1 MQYKIVNLRVKN
13 FKCFDNAQFYEF
25 RIEYEKNPII
35 FSGHNGFGKTTFF
48 DAIEL
53 IFSKNITRLDK
64 GIQKKTT
71 NLGKNILLNKANEDG
86 YGVLTLR
93 NEQSDCLTIFA
104 KILNNNHKLEVEDSI
119 YYGEISGF
127 ISTEELDSFLCSY
140 DDWKDSVDSENLIKY
155 RAKNF
160 NVYYYVSQAES
171 VHFLKRTI
179 SDRKNAMNV
188 LLNTGFID
196 DRKKVVIDLI
206 GNRNGTSGHLI
217 NDEIMTLDNELKKKA
232 AILKA
237 LSKSNMQD
245 EVEKIEYEDL
255 GLYNKDS
262 NLYFWDSSSIAEL
275 DNSEIKKGINI
286 LEGIISFW
294 ENQNDYRNYRWNEDI
309 SKALKGNSIQDYI
322 DYREYVINNL
332 VSMQKVE
339 QQLEKWDSTMQIYNC
354 TLLFRQEI
362 PEETSYKE
370 EDIIALKKLVPEL
383 EKYDFSLIKSIAD
396 EILSLRSTFS
406 TNQKIIDKLTSA
418 RNALKN
424 AKNEYDKNGTACP
437 FCNTKF
443 ADTTL
448 LNDGFEEVE
457 KMLQIESGSI
467 GQRIALKRKELESAV
482 EKVKEIV
489 HPYVDGLDESVIDLL
504 IQRKSSLKGFIS
516 DSGRVANVEKV
527 VKYLATA
534 EYAPETEGNNLVIDI
549 QRVLSGLVKNIENQE
564 FDNLYIKHKYE
575 KVEELY
581 GEDIKNMMKQM
592 TVETLKKK
600 FKYLEK
606 VVWEKENTEIH
617 EIKREMKDLIVRKE
631 KVTRIR
637 QQLNELSKVYDKSV
651 EDYKNI
657 TLKQLRVPLL
667 IYTGKILQDYQNG
680 LGVFVSKDE
689 MRFVSNGD
697 AKHDILNTFSSGQ
710 LSGFVLAFLFA
721 MNKQYIKASSDD
733 IGFILIDDPVQT
745 MDDINISSLIEV
757 LRNDFSDKQIILS
770 THEMDKENYI
780 LYKFYKYNNLD
791 SRKRD
796 EDTTS
801 RIAANP

>member
-13 FKCFDNAQFYEF
+13 FKCFDNTKFYEF
-25 RIEYEKNPII
+25 RIEYGKNPII
-35 FSGHNGFGKTTFF
+35 LSGPNGFGKTTFF

-64 GIQKKTT
+64 GIEKKTT

-86 YGVLTLR
+86 YVVLTLR
-93 NEQSDCLTIFA
+93 KEKSEFLTIFA
-104 KILNNNHKLEVEDSI
+104 KILNINHKLEVEDSI
-119 YYGEISGF
+119 YYGEIREF
-127 ISTEELDSFLCSY
+127 ISTDKLDSFLCSY
-140 DDWKDSVDSENLIKY
+140 VHWKDAVDNENLIKY

-188 LLNTGFID
+188 LLNTDFID

-206 GNRNGTSGHLI
+206 GSRNGLSGHLI
-217 NDEIMTLDNELKKKA
+217 NDEIMTLDSELKKKA
-232 AILKA
+232 AILKV
-237 LSKSNMQD
+237 LSKSSMQA
-245 EVEKIEYEDL
+245 EVEKIEYVDL

-262 NLYFWDSSSIAEL
+262 NLYFWDSASIAEL
-275 DNSEIKKGINI
+275 DNSEIKRGINI
-286 LEGIISFW
+286 LESIISFW
-294 ENQNDYRNYRWNEDI
+294 ENKKDYGNYRWNEDI
-309 SKALKGNSIQDYI
+309 SKVLKGNSIQDYI

-332 VSMQKVE
+332 VSMQNVE
-339 QQLEKWDSTMQIYNC
+339 QQLEKWDSTIQIYNC
-354 TLLFRQEI
+354 TLLFRQET

-370 EDIIALKKLVPEL
+370 EDIIALKKLIPKL
-383 EKYDFSLIKSIAD
+383 EKYDFSLIKSITG

-406 TNQKIIDKLTSA
+406 TNQKVIDKLTNA

-424 AKNEYDKNGTACP
+424 AKNEYDEQGTACP
-437 FCNTKF
+437 YCNTKF
-443 ADTTL
+443 ANTTL

-457 KMLQIESGSI
+457 KLLQIESGSI
-467 GQRIALKRKELESAV
+467 GERIALKRKELESAV

-504 IQRKSSLKGFIS
+504 IQRKTSLKGFIS

-534 EYAPETEGNNLVIDI
+534 DYVSETEGDNLIIDI
-549 QRVLSGLVKNIENQE
+549 QRVLSGLIRNIENQE

-581 GEDIKNMMKQM
+581 GEDIKKMMEQM

-606 VVWEKENTEIH
+606 VVWEKENTEIYV
-617 EIKREMKDLIVRKE
+617 IKGEMKDLIVRKE
-631 KVTRIR
+631 KITRIR

-651 EDYKNI
+651 EEYKNI

-667 IYTGKILQDYQNG
+667 IYTGKILQDYLNG

-710 LSGFVLAFLFA
+710 LSGFVLSFLFA

-780 LYKFYKYNNLD
+780 LYKFYKYN
-791 SRKRD
+791 
-796 EDTTS
+796 
-801 RIAANP
+801 RIGQSFNVKEEIYG

>member
-13 FKCFDNAQFYEF
+13 FKCFDDTQFYEF

-35 FSGHNGFGKTTFF
+35 LSGPNGFGKTTFF

-64 GIQKKTT
+64 GIEKKTT

-86 YGVLTLR
+86 YVVLTLR
-93 NEQSDCLTIFA
+93 NEQSEFLTIFA

-127 ISTEELDSFLCSY
+127 ISTDELDSFLCSY
-140 DDWKDSVDSENLIKY
+140 DDWKDFVDNENLIKY

-196 DRKKVVIDLI
+196 DRKNVVIDLI
-206 GNRNGTSGHLI
+206 GSRNGTSGHLI
-217 NDEIMTLDNELKKKA
+217 NDEIMTLDSELKKKA

-237 LSKSNMQD
+237 LSKSNMQA
-245 EVEKIEYEDL
+245 EVEKIEYVDL

-262 NLYFWDSSSIAEL
+262 NLYFWDTSSIAEL
-275 DNSEIKKGINI
+275 DNSEIKRGINI

-294 ENQNDYRNYRWNEDI
+294 ENENDYRNYRWNEDI

-322 DYREYVINNL
+322 DYREYVINNS

-339 QQLEKWDSTMQIYNC
+339 QQLGKWDSTMQIYNC
-354 TLLFRQEI
+354 TLLFRKEI

-383 EKYDFSLIKSIAD
+383 EKYDFSLIKSIAG

-406 TNQKIIDKLTSA
+406 TNQKVIDKLTSA

-424 AKNEYDKNGTACP
+424 AKNEYDEQGTVCP

-457 KMLQIESGSI
+457 KLLQVESGSI
-467 GQRIALKRKELESAV
+467 GERIALKRKELESAV

-489 HPYVDGLDESVIDLL
+489 HPYVYGLDESAIDSL
-504 IQRKSSLKGFIS
+504 IQRKTSLKGFIS

-549 QRVLSGLVKNIENQE
+549 QRVLSGLVKTIENQE

-592 TVETLKKK
+592 TVEKLKKK
-600 FKYLEK
+600 IKYLEK

-651 EDYKNI
+651 EEYKNI

-745 MDDINISSLIEV
+745 MDDINVSSLIEV

-780 LYKFYKYNNLD
+780 LYKFYKYNKIGQSFNV
-791 SRKRD
+791 K
-796 EDTTS
+796 EE
-801 RIAANP
+801 IYG

>member
-13 FKCFDNAQFYEF
+13 FKCFDNTKFYEF
-25 RIEYEKNPII
+25 RIEYGKNPII
-35 FSGHNGFGKTTFF
+35 LSGPNGFGKTTFF

-64 GIQKKTT
+64 GIEKKTT
-71 NLGKNILLNKANEDG
+71 NLGKNILLNKANVDG
-86 YGVLTLR
+86 YVVLTLR
-93 NEQSDCLTIFA
+93 KEKSEFLTIFA
-104 KILNNNHKLEVEDSI
+104 KILNINHKLEVEDSI
-119 YYGEISGF
+119 YYGEIREF
-127 ISTEELDSFLCSY
+127 ISTDKLDSFLCSY
-140 DDWKDSVDSENLIKY
+140 VHWKDAVDNENLIKY

-188 LLNTGFID
+188 LLNTDFID

-206 GNRNGTSGHLI
+206 GSRNGLSGHLI
-217 NDEIMTLDNELKKKA
+217 NDEIMTLDSELKKKA
-232 AILKA
+232 AILKV
-237 LSKSNMQD
+237 LSKSSMQA
-245 EVEKIEYEDL
+245 EVEKIEYVDL

-262 NLYFWDSSSIAEL
+262 NLYFWDSASIAEL
-275 DNSEIKKGINI
+275 DNSEIKRGINI
-286 LEGIISFW
+286 LESIISFW
-294 ENQNDYRNYRWNEDI
+294 ENKKDYGNYRWNEDI
-309 SKALKGNSIQDYI
+309 SKVLKGNSIQDYI

-332 VSMQKVE
+332 VSMQNVE
-339 QQLEKWDSTMQIYNC
+339 QQLEKWDSTIQIYNC
-354 TLLFRQEI
+354 TLLFRQET

-370 EDIIALKKLVPEL
+370 EDIIALKKLIPKL
-383 EKYDFSLIKSIAD
+383 EKYDFSLIKSITG

-406 TNQKIIDKLTSA
+406 TNQKVIDKLTNA

-424 AKNEYDKNGTACP
+424 AKNEYDEQGTACP
-437 FCNTKF
+437 YCNTKF
-443 ADTTL
+443 ANTTL

-457 KMLQIESGSI
+457 KLLQIESGSI
-467 GQRIALKRKELESAV
+467 GERIALKRKELESAV

-504 IQRKSSLKGFIS
+504 IQRKTSLKGFIS

-534 EYAPETEGNNLVIDI
+534 DYVSETEGDNLIIDI
-549 QRVLSGLVKNIENQE
+549 QRVLSGLIRNIENQE

-581 GEDIKNMMKQM
+581 GEDIKKMMEQM

-606 VVWEKENTEIH
+606 VVWEKENTEIYV
-617 EIKREMKDLIVRKE
+617 IKGEMKDLIVRKE
-631 KVTRIR
+631 KITRIR

-651 EDYKNI
+651 EEYKNI

-710 LSGFVLAFLFA
+710 LSGFVLSFLFA

-780 LYKFYKYNNLD
+780 LYKFYKYN
-791 SRKRD
+791 
-796 EDTTS
+796 
-801 RIAANP
+801 RIGQSFNVKEEIYG

>member
-13 FKCFDNAQFYEF
+13 FKCFDNTQFYEF
-25 RIEYEKNPII
+25 RIDYDKNPII
-35 FSGHNGFGKTTFF
+35 LSGPNGFGKTTFF

-53 IFSKNITRLDK
+53 IFSKNITRIDK
-64 GIQKKTT
+64 GIEKKTT
-71 NLGKNILLNKANEDG
+71 NLGKNILLNKADEDG
-86 YGVLTLR
+86 YVVLTLR
-93 NEQSDCLTIFA
+93 NEQSDFLTLFA
-104 KILNNNHKLEVEDSI
+104 KILNNNHKLEVEDSV

-127 ISTEELDSFLCSY
+127 ISTEELDSVLCNY
-140 DDWKDSVDSENLIKY
+140 GNWKDSVDNKNLIKY

-179 SDRKNAMNV
+179 TDRKNAMNV

-196 DRKKVVIDLI
+196 ERKKVVSDLI
-206 GNRNGTSGHLI
+206 GSRNGISGHLI

-232 AILKA
+232 VKLKA
-237 LSKSNMQD
+237 LSKRNMYA
-245 EVEKIEYEDL
+245 EIENIEYVDL

-262 NLYFWDSSSIAEL
+262 NLYFWDSLSIAEL
-275 DNSEIKKGINI
+275 DISEIKRGLNI

-294 ENQNDYRNYRWNEDI
+294 ENEIDYRNYRWNEDI
-309 SKALKGNSIQDYI
+309 SKILKGNSIGDYI
-322 DYREYVINNL
+322 DYKEYIINNA
-332 VSMQKVE
+332 VSVQKVE
-339 QQLEKWDSTMQIYNC
+339 QQLEKWDSTVQIYNR
-354 TLLFRQEI
+354 TLFFRQEI
-362 PEETSYKE
+362 PEADNYKD
-370 EDIIALKKLVPEL
+370 EDVIALKKLIPEL
-383 EKYDFSLIKSIAD
+383 EKYDFSLIKNITS
-396 EILSLRSTFS
+396 EILSLKNTLS
-406 TNQKIIDKLTSA
+406 TNQTIIDKLASA
-418 RNALKN
+418 RKALKN
-424 AKNEYDKNGTACP
+424 AKDEYDEQGATCP

-443 ADTTL
+443 ADVTSL
-448 LNDGFEEVE
+448 DDGFEDVD
-457 KMLQIESGSI
+457 KLLQIESGSI
-467 GQRIALKRKELESAV
+467 GERMALKRKELESAV
-482 EKVKEIV
+482 EKVEEIV
-489 HPYVDGLDESVIDLL
+489 HPYVDGLDENTIELL
-504 IQRKSSLKGFIS
+504 IQKKTSLRGFVS

-527 VKYLATA
+527 VKYLADA
-534 EYAPETEGNNLVIDI
+534 DYMPETEGDNSVIDI
-549 QRVLSGLVKNIENQE
+549 QRVLSGLVKNITNQE
-564 FDNLYIKHKYE
+564 FDNLNIKHKYE
-575 KVEELY
+575 KVEEIY
-581 GEDIKNMMKQM
+581 GEGIKDIKKQM
-592 TVETLKKK
+592 TVEALKKK
-600 FKYLEK
+600 SQYLEK

-617 EIKREMKDLIVRKE
+617 EIKKEMKDLIVRKE
-631 KVTRIR
+631 KVKNIR
-637 QQLNELSKVYDKSV
+637 QQLNELSKIYDKSV

-780 LYKFYKYNNLD
+780 LYKFYKYNKFGQSFNV
-791 SRKRD
+791 K
-796 EDTTS
+796 EE
-801 RIAANP
+801 IYG

>member
-13 FKCFDNAQFYEF
+13 FKCFDGMQFYEF

-35 FSGHNGFGKTTFF
+35 LSGPNGFGKTTFF

-64 GIQKKTT
+64 GIEKKTT
-71 NLGKNILLNKANEDG
+71 NLGKNILLNKADEDG
-86 YGVLTLR
+86 YVVLTLR
-93 NEQSDCLTIFA
+93 NEQSEFLTIFA

-119 YYGEISGF
+119 YYGQISGF
-127 ISTEELDSFLCSY
+127 ISNDELDSFLCSY
-140 DDWKDSVDSENLIKY
+140 DDWKDSVDNENLIKY
-155 RAKNF
+155 RVKNF

-179 SDRKNAMNV
+179 SDRKNAINV

-196 DRKKVVIDLI
+196 DRKKIVIDLI
-206 GNRNGTSGHLI
+206 GSRNGTSGHLI
-217 NDEIMTLDNELKKKA
+217 NDEIMTLNSELKKKA
-232 AILKA
+232 AILQA
-237 LSKSNMQD
+237 LLKSSIQA
-245 EVEKIEYEDL
+245 EVEKIEYIDL

-262 NLYFWDSSSIAEL
+262 NLYFWDSPSIAEL
-275 DNSEIKKGINI
+275 DNSEIKRGINI
-286 LEGIISFW
+286 LEGIISFS
-294 ENQNDYRNYRWNEDI
+294 ENENDYRNYRWNDDL

-322 DYREYVINNL
+322 DYREYVINNS

-339 QQLEKWDSTMQIYNC
+339 QQLGKWDFTIQIYNC

-383 EKYDFSLIKSIAD
+383 EKYDFSLIKSVAG

-406 TNQKIIDKLTSA
+406 TNQKVIDKLTSA

-424 AKNEYDKNGTACP
+424 AKNEYDKQGTACP

-457 KMLQIESGSI
+457 SLLQIESGSI
-467 GQRIALKRKELESAV
+467 GERIALKRKELESAV

-489 HPYVDGLDESVIDLL
+489 HLYVEGLDESVIDLL
-504 IQRKSSLKGFIS
+504 IHRKTSLKGFIS
-516 DSGRVANVEKV
+516 DSGRIANVEKV
-527 VKYLATA
+527 AKYLATA

-575 KVEELY
+575 KIEELY

-651 EDYKNI
+651 EEYKNI

-780 LYKFYKYNNLD
+780 LYKFYKYN
-791 SRKRD
+791 
-796 EDTTS
+796 
-801 RIAANP
+801 RIGQSFNVKEEIYG

>member
-1 MQYKIVNLRVKN
+1 MQYRIVNLRVKN
-13 FKCFDNAQFYEF
+13 FKCFDNTQFYEF
-25 RIEYEKNPII
+25 RIDYDKNPII
-35 FSGHNGFGKTTFF
+35 LSGPNGFGKTTFF

-64 GIQKKTT
+64 GIEKKTT

-86 YGVLTLR
+86 YVVLTLR
-93 NEQSDCLTIFA
+93 NEQSDFLTLFA
-104 KILNNNHKLEVEDSI
+104 KILNDNHKLEVENSI
-119 YYGEISGF
+119 YYGGISRF
-127 ISTEELDSFLCSY
+127 IYTEELDSVLCNY
-140 DDWKDSVDSENLIKY
+140 DTWKDSVDNENLIKY

-196 DRKKVVIDLI
+196 ERKKVVSDLI
-206 GNRNGTSGHLI
+206 GSRNGISGHLI

-232 AILKA
+232 VKLKA
-237 LSKSNMQD
+237 LSKRNMQAG
-245 EVEKIEYEDL
+245 VEKIEYIDL

-262 NLYFWDSSSIAEL
+262 NLYFWDSLSIAEL
-275 DNSEIKKGINI
+275 DNSEIKRGINI
-286 LEGIISFW
+286 LESIISFW
-294 ENQNDYRNYRWNEDI
+294 ENEIDYKNYCWNDNI
-309 SKALKGNSIQDYI
+309 SKILKGNSIEDYI
-322 DYREYVINNL
+322 DYREYIINNA
-332 VSMQKVE
+332 VSVQKVE
-339 QQLEKWDSTMQIYNC
+339 RQLEKWDSTIQIYNR
-354 TLLFRQEI
+354 TLFFRQEI
-362 PEETSYKE
+362 PEVDNYKE
-370 EDIIALKKLVPEL
+370 ENVTVLKKLIPEL
-383 EKYDFSLIKSIAD
+383 EKYDFSLIKNITS
-396 EILSLRSTFS
+396 EILSLKNTLS
-406 TNQKIIDKLTSA
+406 TNQKIIDKLASA
-418 RNALKN
+418 RKILKN
-424 AKNEYDKNGTACP
+424 AKEEYDELGATCP

-443 ADTTL
+443 DNVTL
-448 LNDGFEEVE
+448 LNNGFDDVD
-457 KMLQIESGSI
+457 KLLQIESGSI
-467 GQRIALKRKELESAV
+467 GERMTLKRKELESAV
-482 EKVKEIV
+482 ERVKEIV
-489 HPYVDGLDESVIDLL
+489 NPYVDRLDKNTIDLL
-504 IQRKSSLKGFIS
+504 IQRKTSLRGFVS

-527 VKYLATA
+527 VKYLSDAD
-534 EYAPETEGNNLVIDI
+534 YMPETKEDNSVIDI
-549 QRVLSGLVKNIENQE
+549 QRVLSGLVKNITNQE
-564 FDNLYIKHKYE
+564 FNNLYIKYKYE
-575 KVEELY
+575 KVEEIY
-581 GEDIKNMMKQM
+581 GEGIKDIKKQM
-592 TVETLKKK
+592 TVEALKKK
-600 FKYLEK
+600 SQYLEK

-617 EIKREMKDLIVRKE
+617 EIKKEMKDLIVKKE
-631 KVTRIR
+631 KVTKIR
-637 QQLNELSKVYDKSV
+637 KQLNELSKVYDKSV

-657 TLKQLRVPLL
+657 TLKQLKVPLL

-780 LYKFYKYNNLD
+780 LYKFYKYNKIGQSFNV
-791 SRKRD
+791 K
-796 EDTTS
+796 EE
-801 RIAANP
+801 IYG

>member
-35 FSGHNGFGKTTFF
+35 LSGPNGFGKTTFF

-64 GIQKKTT
+64 GIEKKTT

-86 YGVLTLR
+86 YVVLTLR
-93 NEQSDCLTIFA
+93 KEKSEFLTIFA
-104 KILNNNHKLEVEDSI
+104 KILNINHKLEVEDSI
-119 YYGEISGF
+119 YYGEIREF
-127 ISTEELDSFLCSY
+127 ISADKLDGFLGSY
-140 DDWKDSVDSENLIKY
+140 DHWKDAVDNENLIKY

-188 LLNTGFID
+188 LLNTDFID

-206 GNRNGTSGHLI
+206 GSRNGLSGHLI
-217 NDEIMTLDNELKKKA
+217 NDEIMTLDSELKKKA

-237 LSKSNMQD
+237 LLKSSIQA
-245 EVEKIEYEDL
+245 EVEKIEYVDL

-262 NLYFWDSSSIAEL
+262 NLYFWDSASIAEL
-275 DNSEIKKGINI
+275 DNSEIKRGINI
-286 LEGIISFW
+286 LESIISFW
-294 ENQNDYRNYRWNEDI
+294 ENEDDYRNYRWNEDI
-309 SKALKGNSIQDYI
+309 SKVLKGNSIQDYI
-322 DYREYVINNL
+322 DYREYIINNS
-332 VSMQKVE
+332 VSMQNVE
-339 QQLEKWDSTMQIYNC
+339 QQLEKWDSTIQIYNC
-354 TLLFRQEI
+354 TLLFRQET

-370 EDIIALKKLVPEL
+370 EDIIALKKLIPKL
-383 EKYDFSLIKSIAD
+383 EKYDFSLIKSITG

-406 TNQKIIDKLTSA
+406 TNQKVIDKLTNA

-424 AKNEYDKNGTACP
+424 AKNEYDEQGTACP
-437 FCNTKF
+437 YCNTKF
-443 ADTTL
+443 ANTTL

-457 KMLQIESGSI
+457 KLLQIESGSI
-467 GQRIALKRKELESAV
+467 GERIALKRKELESAV

-504 IQRKSSLKGFIS
+504 IQRKTSLKGFIS

-534 EYAPETEGNNLVIDI
+534 DYVSETEGDNLIIDI
-549 QRVLSGLVKNIENQE
+549 QRVLSGLIRNIENQE

-581 GEDIKNMMKQM
+581 GEDIKKMMEQM

-606 VVWEKENTEIH
+606 VVWEKENTEIYV
-617 EIKREMKDLIVRKE
+617 IKGEMKDLIVRKE
-631 KVTRIR
+631 KITRIR

-651 EDYKNI
+651 EEYKNI

-710 LSGFVLAFLFA
+710 LSGFVLSFLFA

-780 LYKFYKYNNLD
+780 LYKFYKYN
-791 SRKRD
+791 
-796 EDTTS
+796 
-801 RIAANP
+801 RIGQSFNVKEEIYG